1 MSIMQTYLDCL
12 RIDRGLGRRLKVGAS
27 LLTGFGAL
35 FISGC
40 AQVSSVAPGTPIAD
54 VIRKFGRP
62 VVSCE
67 QADGSRRMV
76 WTEQPQGETAFA
88 LVVGADK
95 RVGSPEQLL
104 DDNHFSILNNGEVW
118 TAEKIRC
125 QFGPP
130 ANVTATGFGQSKQ
143 WIWGYRYMQ
152 PANFAAMMYIYMGR
166 DGHTMTRYESLPD
179 PDRNEEV
186 MGGRG

>member
-1 MSIMQTYLDCL
+1 MRNIKTFVTSLKISVNSKNAARLIT
-12 RIDRGLGRRLKVGAS
+12 GLGAS
-27 LLTGFGAL
+27 VSVLVLA
-35 FISGC
+35 GC
-40 AQVSSVAPGTPIAD
+40 AQVSSVAPGTPISD

-62 VVSCE
+62 VVTCAQS
-67 QADGSRRMV
+67 DGSRRMV

-104 DDNHFSILNNGEVW
+104 DDNHFSILGNGEVW
-118 TAEKIRC
+118 TPEKIRC

-130 ANVTATGFGQSKQ
+130 ANITSAGFGHSKQ
-143 WIWGYRYMQ
+143 QVWGYRYMQ
-152 PANFAAMMYIYMGR
+152 PGNFAAMMYIYMGA
-166 DGHTMTRYESLPD
+166 DGNAMTRYESAPD